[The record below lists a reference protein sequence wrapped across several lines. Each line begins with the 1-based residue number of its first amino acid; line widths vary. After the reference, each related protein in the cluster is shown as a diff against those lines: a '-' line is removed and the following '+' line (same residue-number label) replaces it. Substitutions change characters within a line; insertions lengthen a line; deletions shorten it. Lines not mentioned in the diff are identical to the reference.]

1 MASVATQLPLP
12 TTATTTTIDKNEED
26 EDEDNMP
33 KKEPKKR
40 IVAIS
45 ARRAAEFERER
56 DRLNAE
62 ATDAALADLRQ
73 KKKQANGKKRKAD
86 QSDDDA
92 LLLGAFVRAHAYRLA
107 AYEGQ
112 LPRPLPTRDSDD
124 ESDTLAREE
133 ADELHQTER
142 NFERHRRLAGIRRL
156 RIAYARRALP
166 RLHALRR
173 EAFALARLGERARVD
188 AARIVGP
195 DPRERGYRPDVER
208 RGDLQ
213 TQDDHEQW
221 RERDADAEV
230 APGFADL
237 LRAADAHLLKAE
249 RLVARGRAAFGGD
262 DDARM
267 LVRPDADE
275 WDYAA
280 DRLFGW
286 NDNESDVED
295 DDETD
300 MSDADEEDEAAKK
313 KADA

>member
-1 MASVATQLPLP
+1 MASVATQQPPPPLP
-12 TTATTTTIDKNEED
+12 TPINKEDENEED
-26 EDEDNMP
+26 NNMP

-62 ATDAALADLRQ
+62 ATDAALAELRQ
-73 KKKQANGKKRKAD
+73 KKQKKRKAGD
-86 QSDDDA
+86 QTSDDSNDA
-92 LLLGAFVRAHAYRLA
+92 LLGAFVRAHAYRLA
-107 AYEGQ
+107 VYEGQ

-133 ADELHQTER
+133 ADEEHQSER
-142 NFERHRRLAGIRRL
+142 DFERARRFAGIRRL
-156 RIAYARRALP
+156 HVAYARRALP

-173 EAFALARLGERARVD
+173 EAFALARLGERLRVD

-213 TQDDHEQW
+213 TQDDQ
-221 RERDADAEV
+221 ERWDDTDAG

-237 LRAADAHLLKAE
+237 LRAADAHLLGAE
-249 RLVARGRAAFGGD
+249 RFVARGRAVFGGD
-262 DDARM
+262 DDARV
-267 LVRPDADE
+267 LVRPDAEERDYDADHLFQ
-275 WDYAA
+275 WD
-280 DRLFGW
+280 
-286 NDNESDVED
+286 ESDINDE
-295 DDETD
+295 DETD
-300 MSDADEEDEAAKK
+300 MSDADEEEAAAAPAKK
-313 KADA
+313 NADA

>member
-1 MASVATQLPLP
+1 M
-12 TTATTTTIDKNEED
+12 K
-26 EDEDNMP
+26 EDNSNMP
-33 KKEPKKR
+33 EEEEKAPKKR

-56 DRLNAE
+56 DRLNLEAVNAAHAE
-62 ATDAALADLRQ
+62 RQQ
-73 KKKQANGKKRKAD
+73 KKHQQNKKRTGKAGD
-86 QSDDDA
+86 QSDDTNDDT
-92 LLLGAFVRAHAYRLA
+92 LLGAFVRAHAYRLA

-133 ADELHQTER
+133 ADEEHQSER
-142 NFERHRRLAGIRRL
+142 DFERARRFAGIRRL

-173 EAFALARLGERARVD
+173 EAFALARLGERLRVD

-213 TQDDHEQW
+213 TQDDQ
-221 RERDADAEV
+221 ERWDDTDAC

-237 LRAADAHLLKAE
+237 LRAADAHLLGAE
-249 RLVARGRAAFGGD
+249 RLVARGRAVFGGD
-262 DDARM
+262 DDARV
-267 LVRPDADE
+267 LVRPDAEELDYDADHLFQ
-275 WDYAA
+275 WD
-280 DRLFGW
+280 
-286 NDNESDVED
+286 ESDINDE
-295 DDETD
+295 DETD
-300 MSDADEEDEAAKK
+300 MSDADEEEEEAAPAKK
-313 KADA
+313 KNADA